1 MPQIG
6 TVVKKQAKE
15 KEKMENVSNDYQQEQ
30 ESRSPEV
37 IEVYDLFLTD
47 GTHLRFN
54 SSSQDLQLVDFEE

>member
-1 MPQIG
+1 
-6 TVVKKQAKE
+6 
-15 KEKMENVSNDYQQEQ
+15 MESVSNDYQQEQ